1 MNAVKE
7 TSWTDT
13 PWTDNWTENETS
25 ILGET
30 NTGESE
36 ETSWHD
42 NLFVGHVDFDDWWFD
57 DWGWTSWDDDRSW
70 DHIGSSWNAPTSSSL
85 PTLQESQNKTWV
97 TGVSCNFRTAA
108 RN

>member
-1 MNAVKE
+1 MNAVEE

-13 PWTDNWTENETS
+13 PWTDNWTENETP

-42 NLFVGHVDFDDWWFD
+42 NWYVGHVDFDDWWFD
-57 DWGWTSWDDDRSW
+57 D
-70 DHIGSSWNAPTSSSL
+70 
-85 PTLQESQNKTWV
+85 
-97 TGVSCNFRTAA
+97 
-108 RN
+108 